1 MDVKALIHKHK
12 PLLDIFVGTHAHDK
26 SDGVWADLVTFPTPL
41 TRLPPMDLQASV
53 TPFCDQL
60 GALAR
65 LYSLSA
71 AQRAH
76 TFQCLEAELYAAV
89 MLEAHVHAALLSMA
103 GRHICTVL
111 MMRACST
118 DSIAFPCTYMH

>member
-53 TPFCDQL
+53 TTFCDQL

-65 LYSLSA
+65 LYSLSTA
-71 AQRAH
+71 ERAH
-76 TFQCLEAELYAAV
+76 TISSLKPSSMQQSCWKPMRMQRCSAWRGAISAQC
-89 MLEAHVHAALLSMA
+89 S
-103 GRHICTVL
+103 
-111 MMRACST
+111 
-118 DSIAFPCTYMH
+118 

>member
-41 TRLPPMDLQASV
+41 TRLAPADLQASV

-60 GALAR
+60 GALACPFPLSTVYAR
-65 LYSLSA
+65 LLLLVFSYQGVRNQNAESSCACSA
-71 AQRAH
+71 AQDDGVPYLQDAH
-76 TFQCLEAELYAAV
+76 G
-89 MLEAHVHAALLSMA
+89 A
-103 GRHICTVL
+103 G
-111 MMRACST
+111 
-118 DSIAFPCTYMH
+118 MHH